1 MEKPI
6 LYYWA
11 PCPTCSVLTH
21 FADEHGIELDKR
33 DVEQEAPYQDGQ
45 QLVNGN
51 DECLAYLRE
60 RYL

>member
-1 MEKPI
+1 M
-6 LYYWA
+6 
-11 PCPTCSVLTH
+11 
-21 FADEHGIELDKR
+21 
-33 DVEQEAPYQDGQ
+33 EQEAPYQELLELGGNADLIPYLWDGQ

>member
-21 FADEHGIELDKR
+21 FADEHGIVAANLF
-33 DVEQEAPYQDGQ
+33 DGSFKNHQ
-45 QLVNGN
+45 KTSFFHIV
-51 DECLAYLRE
+51 
-60 RYL
+60 